1 MHGSPSN
8 KANCQM
14 HLWPTCCFNE
24 CLTALHHLQQIVHVL
39 EISFG
44 ATFGKGGQRRGRLDV
59 HRQRC
64 KTLSTNGSHGSPF
77 TGARETTS
85 TYRALW
91 VVHAIASSHSLLCLK
106 TCVSCLHVACCVQH
120 QRPLWFPTHKA
131 IWTLVLNWTTLLQLR
146 LSSEGAKVLQA
157 CSKRKRFNDDDFTS
171 EGTADCHK
179 MVAHL
184 EKDRGWFWK
193 SRLISRTYLD
203 LGLFVP

>member
-1 MHGSPSN
+1 
-8 KANCQM
+8 
-14 HLWPTCCFNE
+14 
-24 CLTALHHLQQIVHVL
+24 LHHLQQIVHVL

-64 KTLSTNGSHGSPF
+64 KALSTNDSHGSPF

-106 TCVSCLHVACCVQH
+106 TCVSYLHMACCVQH
-120 QRPLWFPTHKA
+120 QRPLVVSSTQSNLNSCIELDYLIA
-131 IWTLVLNWTTLLQLR
+131 IAAVFSRTPSPASLLQER
-146 LSSEGAKVLQA
+146 E
-157 CSKRKRFNDDDFTS
+157 RFNDDDFTS
-171 EGTADCHK
+171 DGTADCHK

-184 EKDRGWFWK
+184 KKDRGWFRK